1 MREVRRAHRTPRHA
15 DLTKRRRQAIEL
27 RSAGLSLQA
36 IVGRL
41 GVSRE
46 RMRLVEARSVVFD
59 FIEGWYNPNRRH
71 CRLDYRSPINYER
84 SHSAQADCRSGSVR
98 NFVCE
103 QLVVNGCLTQQ
114 SPTAT
119 A

>member
-1 MREVRRAHRTPRHA
+1 MREVRRAHLTPRHA

-59 FIEGWYNPNRRH
+59 FIEG
-71 CRLDYRSPINYER
+71 
-84 SHSAQADCRSGSVR
+84 
-98 NFVCE
+98 
-103 QLVVNGCLTQQ
+103 
-114 SPTAT
+114 
-119 A
+119 